1 MNSLSSTYVE
11 SRALVTGRS
20 LRWLAV
26 VGLFLLGC
34 CFQAFAQE
42 ATIVGT
48 VTDQTG
54 AALPKVA
61 VTATNAATGKVSN
74 TTSNDDG
81 QYVLPGLALG
91 QYTLKAQG
99 TGFKVVEQKNIVLNV
114 GDRIRID
121 FQMQVG
127 ATSES
132 ITVEANVARIQTET
146 GEMSSVVTG
155 QQVSQLAT
163 NGRSLLSLYGLTTGA
178 SSLQSDFGAI
188 TPVSGDNAVSFNG
201 GRVAHSLMMIDGGE
215 NLDRGG
221 TGVTVMPSIDSIAE
235 FRIQTSSYSAE
246 YGLASAAN
254 ITTALKSG
262 TKTFHGAAWEFNRND
277 AMQAR
282 DFTHPKGT
290 KPAELRLNN
299 FGFNIGGP
307 LPMWKD
313 SHPTFFFYNMEW
325 RRLIQG
331 ATLNTIVPL
340 QSTYG
345 GDFTEQGLTTA
356 QLHAPFSCLLSTAE
370 QARFTDA
377 GQALSGCTGGA
388 PDNALAV
395 PFNFNSTDN
404 VINPAFLSGNAQS
417 LLFDARSADGKIV
430 GIFPKETVVDP
441 NGTPRFLG
449 GAAPLTTVRE
459 ELVRIDHQFNSKFS
473 IFGHFIAEQI
483 SQGFATTQWSG
494 DNVPTVGDTMGN
506 PSYSWVA
513 HATHIINPNLVNEIS
528 FNYNGNRINIAPTG
542 VVSAPDSFTFNRIF
556 NDSENALNRIP
567 SINLSGS
574 SNYTSNWTPWV
585 NKADDYQI
593 RDDVSLTRG
602 AHQFKFGGSWA
613 LYKKNQDI
621 FTNTQ
626 GNFTFNGRYT
636 GSSFADFL
644 LGYAQAYN
652 EAAIK
657 DSGFYKNLS
666 YAFYFQDNWRVN
678 NRLTLNL
685 GLRWDGIPHTYE
697 ANHRL
702 SSFYPERY
710 NPALAA
716 VYDPSNFNVIKTGAG
731 GTDPAAFST
740 NPNIPGVLLYTNGLG
755 IDGKGRTPSGLVQ
768 NHWGTFGPRLG
779 FAYDVSGAGKTVVRG
794 GFGVSYD
801 RIQGN
806 DMYNA
811 GGNVP
816 FSSTPSV
823 NDVFLEDPKTVIG
836 GTNQTISIPTV
847 PAGITGLSFADNR
860 PPIAYQYNFGLQQ
873 QLGTRAVF
881 EASYVGSMHRNLN
894 VYQEIN
900 LPDQSLLPSLQ
911 TNQSDL
917 NNKVPFKG
925 YRGIRLSQNVAEGDY
940 NSFQTSVRGQLIK
953 DLNLQIGYTLS
964 RSEDP
969 TTGTGSGADLQNVSN
984 PYVGWKYDQGPSLFD
999 RTHVAFINFVYDLPV
1014 FRSSSNHL
1022 AKSVLGG
1029 WQVSGII
1036 TAQTGTPLNL
1046 TVGQQN
1052 ACSVVFNCGG
1062 LNRPNVNGNIRYVKE
1077 YDAGGF
1083 KWFDPTVFSLP
1094 TAGTFGNL
1102 PHNALRGPG
1111 RHNWN
1116 LSLFKTFTFTERVRF
1131 ELRAESFNTWNH
1143 LQFGAAGANGGVSVN
1158 TQNGNFGYITN
1169 AFDPR
1174 TLQLGG
1180 KILF

>member
-1 MNSLSSTYVE
+1 MKSLSPMYAE
-11 SRALVTGRS
+11 SIPSAVKNRKLWRFLVLCLSLVAALS
-20 LRWLAV
+20 LSA
-26 VGLFLLGC
+26 LG
-34 CFQAFAQE
+34 QD
-42 ATIVGT
+42 ATVVGT
-48 VTDQTG
+48 VTDPSGSVVPNVSITVTNTDTG
-54 AALPKVA
+54 LVRNIK
-61 VTATNAATGKVSN
+61 TGDS
-74 TTSNDDG
+74 
-81 QYVLPGLALG
+81 G
-91 QYTLKAQG
+91 QYTIPNLVIGHYNVKAEAS
-99 TGFKVVEQKNIVLNV
+99 GFKTEERSGLVLNV
-114 GDRIRID
+114 NDRTRVD
-121 FQMQVG
+121 FAMKVG

-132 ITVEANVARIQTET
+132 VTVEASIARVQTET
-146 GEMSSVVTG
+146 GEMSSVITG
-155 QQVSQLAT
+155 QQVTQLAT
-163 NGRSLLSLYGLTTGA
+163 NGRSLLSLYNLTTGA
-178 SSLQSDFGAI
+178 STLQADTGSI
-188 TPVSGDNAVSFNG
+188 TPVSGDNQVSFNG
-201 GRVAHSLMMIDGGE
+201 GRVAQSLMTIDGGE

-246 YGLASAAN
+246 YGLASAASIN
-254 ITTALKSG
+254 TAIKSG
-262 TKTFHGAAWEFNRND
+262 TKTFHGGAWEFHRND
-277 AMQAR
+277 ALQAR

-290 KPAELRLNN
+290 TPAELRLNN
-299 FGFNIGGP
+299 FGFNLGGP

-340 QSTYG
+340 QSSYG
-345 GDFTEQGLTTA
+345 GDFTGGTYNTA
-356 QLHAPFSCLLSTAE
+356 ALHAPFSCLLSPSE
-370 QARFTDA
+370 QTRFANA
-377 GQALSGCTGGA
+377 GQTLSGCTGGS
-388 PDNALAV
+388 PDNALVV
-395 PFNFNSTDN
+395 PFNFNATN
-404 VINPAFLSGNAQS
+404 NIINPALLSPNAQS
-417 LLFDARSADGKIV
+417 LLFDA
-430 GIFPKETVVDP
+430 GIFPKETVVGADSGG
-441 NGTPRFLG
+441 NTVARFLG
-449 GAAPLTTVRE
+449 GSAPLTTVRE
-459 ELVRIDHQFNSKFS
+459 ELVRIDHQFNSKFN

-506 PSYSWVA
+506 PSYSGVV
-513 HATHIINPNLVNEIS
+513 HATHIISPTLLNEIA
-528 FNYNGNRINIAPTG
+528 FNYNGNRINIVPTG
-542 VVSAPDSFTFNRIF
+542 TFTAPSSFAFNRIF
-556 NDSENALNRIP
+556 SGENALNRIP

-574 SNYTSNWTPWV
+574 ANYTSNWTPWV
-585 NKADDYQI
+585 NKADDFQF

-602 AHQFKFGGSWA
+602 AHQLKFGGSWA
-613 LYKKNQDI
+613 LYQKDQDI

-636 GSSFADFL
+636 GSSFADYL

-657 DSGFYKNLS
+657 DSGTYKNIS
-666 YAFYFQDNWRVN
+666 YGFYFQDNWRVN

-702 SSFYPERY
+702 SNFYPELY

-716 VYDPSNFNVIKTGAG
+716 VYSTTNSNQIDPVATPAG
-731 GTDPAAFST
+731 AFST

-755 IDGKGRTPSGLVQ
+755 IDGKGNTPKGLVQ
-768 NHWGTFGPRLG
+768 NHWGTFGPRFG
-779 FAYDVSGAGKTVVRG
+779 FAYDVSGAGKTVLRG

-823 NDVFLEDPKTVIG
+823 NDVFLENPKTLIG
-836 GTNQTISIPTV
+836 GTNATISIPVV
-847 PAGITGLSFADNR
+847 PAGITGLGAADNR
-860 PPIAYQYNFGLQQ
+860 PPISYQYNIGLQQ
-873 QLGTRAVF
+873 QIGTRAVF
-881 EASYVGSMHRNLN
+881 EAAYVGSQHRNLN

-900 LPDQSLLPSLQ
+900 LPDQSLLPALQ
-911 TNQSDL
+911 ADQSNL
-917 NNKVPFKG
+917 NNVLPFKG
-925 YRGIRLSQNVAEGDY
+925 YRGIRLSQNVAEGNY

-953 DLNLQIGYTLS
+953 DLNLQVGYTLS
-964 RSEDP
+964 RAEDP
-969 TTGTGSGADLQNVSN
+969 TTNNGSGSDLQNVTN
-984 PYVGWKYDQGPSLFD
+984 PYLGWKADMGPSIFD

-1014 FRSSSNHL
+1014 LRNSSNRF

-1036 TAQTGTPLNL
+1036 TAQTGAPLNL

-1052 ACSVVFNCGG
+1052 ACSVVFNCANVSGG
-1062 LNRPNVNGNIRYVKE
+1062 TNRPNVNGQIRYVKE
-1077 YDAGGF
+1077 YTPAGF
-1083 KWFDPTVFSLP
+1083 KWFDTSNISVPAP
-1094 TAGTFGNL
+1094 GTFGNL

-1111 RHNWN
+1111 RQNWN
-1116 LSLFKTFTFTERVRF
+1116 LSLFKTFTFTERLKF

-1143 LQFGAAGANGGVSVN
+1143 LQFGAAGVNGGVSTN
-1158 TQNGNFGYITN
+1158 TQNGNFGFITN
-1169 AFDPR
+1169 AYDPR

>member
-1 MNSLSSTYVE
+1 MKSLSPMCAGSIPSAVK
-11 SRALVTGRS
+11 SRKLWRFLVLCLSLVAALS
-20 LRWLAV
+20 
-26 VGLFLLGC
+26 FS
-34 CFQAFAQE
+34 AFGQD
-42 ATIVGT
+42 ATVVGT
-48 VTDQTG
+48 VTDPSGSVVPNVSITVTNTDTG
-54 AALPKVA
+54 LVRTIK
-61 VTATNAATGKVSN
+61 T
-74 TTSNDDG
+74 DDS
-81 QYVLPGLALG
+81 G
-91 QYTLKAQG
+91 QYTIPNLVIGHYNLKAEAS
-99 TGFKVVEQKNIVLNV
+99 GFKTEERPGLVLNV
-114 GDRIRID
+114 NDRTRVD
-121 FQMQVG
+121 FAMKVG

-132 ITVEANVARIQTET
+132 VTVEASIARVQTET
-146 GEMSSVVTG
+146 GEMSSVITG
-155 QQVSQLAT
+155 QQVTQLAT
-163 NGRSLLSLYGLTTGA
+163 NGRSLLSLYNLSTGA
-178 SSLQSDFGAI
+178 STLQADTGSI
-188 TPVSGDNAVSFNG
+188 TPVSGDNQVSFNG
-201 GRVAHSLMMIDGGE
+201 GRVSHSLMTIDGGE

-221 TGVTVMPSIDSIAE
+221 TGVTVMPSIDAIAE

-246 YGLASAAN
+246 YGLASAAS
-254 ITTALKSG
+254 ITTAIKSG
-262 TKTFHGAAWEFNRND
+262 TKTFHGAAWEFHRND
-277 AMQAR
+277 ALQAR

-299 FGFNIGGP
+299 FGFNLGGP

-345 GDFTEQGLTTA
+345 GDFTGSGKTPRTPCDTLLSPAEQTRFANAGAPASTCDASGNVITA
-356 QLHAPFSCLLSTAE
+356 QFFPNNAIPQALLS
-370 QARFTDA
+370 
-377 GQALSGCTGGA
+377 
-388 PDNALAV
+388 P
-395 PFNFNSTDN
+395 
-404 VINPAFLSGNAQS
+404 NAQS
-417 LLFDARSADGKIV
+417 LLFDA
-430 GIFPKETVVDP
+430 GIFPKESVIDP

-449 GAAPLTTVRE
+449 GSAPLTTVRE
-459 ELVRIDHQFNSKFS
+459 ELVRIDHQFNSKFN

-506 PSYSWVA
+506 PSYSGVV
-513 HATHIINPNLVNEIS
+513 HATHIISPRLLNEIA
-528 FNYNGNRINIAPTG
+528 FNYNGNRINIVPTG
-542 VVSAPDSFTFNRIF
+542 TFTAPSSFTFNRIF
-556 NDSENALNRIP
+556 SGENALNRIP

-574 SNYTSNWTPWV
+574 ANYTSNWTPWV
-585 NKADDYQI
+585 NKADDFQF

-602 AHQFKFGGSWA
+602 AHQLKFGGSWA
-613 LYKKNQDI
+613 LYQKDQDI

-626 GNFTFNGRYT
+626 GNFTFNGRYS
-636 GSSFADFL
+636 GDSFADFL

-657 DSGFYKNLS
+657 DSGTYKNIS
-666 YAFYFQDNWRVN
+666 YAAYFQDNWRVN
-678 NRLTLNL
+678 NRLSLTL

-702 SSFYPERY
+702 SNFYPERY

-716 VYDPSNFNVIKTGAG
+716 VYSATNPNQIDANL
-731 GTDPAAFST
+731 TDPAAFST

-755 IDGKGRTPSGLVQ
+755 IDGKGSTPTGLVQ
-768 NHWGTFGPRLG
+768 NHWGTFGPRIG
-779 FAYDVSGAGKTVVRG
+779 FAYDVTGAGKTVLRG

-823 NDVFLEDPKTVIG
+823 NDVFLENPKTLIG
-836 GTNQTISIPTV
+836 GTNATISIPVV
-847 PAGITGLSFADNR
+847 PAGITGLGSADNR
-860 PPIAYQYNFGLQQ
+860 PPISYQYNIGVQQ
-873 QLGTRAVF
+873 QIGTRAVF
-881 EASYVGSMHRNLN
+881 EAAYVGSQHRNLN

-900 LPDQSLLPSLQ
+900 LPDQSLLPALQ
-911 TNQSDL
+911 ADQSNL
-917 NNKVPFKG
+917 NNVLPFKG
-925 YRGIRLSQNVAEGDY
+925 YRGIRLSQNVAEGNY
-940 NSFQTSVRGQLIK
+940 NSFQTSLRGQLIK
-953 DLNLQIGYTLS
+953 DLNLQVGYTLS

-969 TTGTGSGADLQNVSN
+969 TTGTGSGSDLQNVSN
-984 PYVGWKYDQGPSLFD
+984 PYVGWKYDEGPSQFD

-1014 FRSSSNHL
+1014 LRNSSNRF

-1046 TVGQQN
+1046 VVGQQN

-1062 LNRPNVNGNIRYVKE
+1062 LNRPNVNGQIRYVKE
-1077 YDAGGF
+1077 YTSAGF
-1083 KWFDPTVFSLP
+1083 QWFDPSNISVP
-1094 TAGTFGNL
+1094 APGAFGNL

-1111 RHNWN
+1111 RQNWN
-1116 LSLFKTFTFTERVRF
+1116 LSLFKTFTFTERVKF

-1143 LQFGAAGANGGVSVN
+1143 LQFGAAGANGGVSNN